1 MGEVGQIT
9 ALDMDHCMDQNPK
22 MDNPLRQNPLRLLP
36 KRGGEVDREIGRWN
50 DLDALSHYIWV
61 VIRFDMVICL
71 LLRLGC
77 YILLVQGSDRTP

>member
-36 KRGGEVDREIGRWN
+36 RIGSRLLPQSS
-50 DLDALSHYIWV
+50 DTITCYAMLRYADAMQYN
-61 VIRFDMVICL
+61 
-71 LLRLGC
+71 
-77 YILLVQGSDRTP
+77 LVYSNMYNMI

>member
-36 KRGGEVDREIGRWN
+36 NSTHKKDRAEANAKVAELEEQLRTMGV
-50 DLDALSHYIWV
+50 Y
-61 VIRFDMVICL
+61 CL
-71 LLRLGC
+71 WPKLEG
-77 YILLVQGSDRTP
+77 